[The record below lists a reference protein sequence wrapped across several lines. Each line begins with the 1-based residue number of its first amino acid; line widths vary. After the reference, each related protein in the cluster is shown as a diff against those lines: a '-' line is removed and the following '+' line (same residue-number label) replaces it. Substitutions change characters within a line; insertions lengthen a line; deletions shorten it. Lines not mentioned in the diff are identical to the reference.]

1 MRILSRK
8 RQFRGVFSFLFAL
21 ALFLGGGQ
29 HALAQNATIE
39 ELIVTNSSADL
50 LLFLT
55 VNNAFTKQMEEGIKN
70 GIPVTFNFYVKLERK
85 RNAWLNQELVSLR
98 FDHTL
103 SYDTLKEEYSI
114 VCSEL
119 PGQTFRTKSLAE
131 AKKNMAQLNGPQIS
145 PLKALLPEPSSLG
158 PVTKGKTC
166 IGCLID
172 GIKDG
177 RPRKI
182 FIYNVCDHQECYR
195 EVGSQAISYTTGV
208 PAMIGAMLMLDGVW
222 RGKGVFNVEE
232 LDPTPFMEKLMIH
245 GLPWQVLEL

>member
-1 MRILSRK
+1 MHTLSSR
-8 RQFRGVFSFLFAL
+8 RLFHWFFSFFL
-21 ALFLGGGQ
+21 ALILFFGGGKQ
-29 HALAQNATIE
+29 ALAQNATIE
-39 ELIVTNSSADL
+39 ELIVTNSSTDL

-114 VCSEL
+114 VRSEV

-145 PLKALLPEPSSLG
+145 PLKALRPEAGYLLRVKAKLAEKTLPLYVHYVIPFWSLWDFE
-158 PVTKGKTC
+158 T
-166 IGCLID
+166 
-172 GIKDG
+172 
-177 RPRKI
+177 
-182 FIYNVCDHQECYR
+182 EW
-195 EVGSQAISYTTGV
+195 YT
-208 PAMIGAMLMLDGVW
+208 
-222 RGKGVFNVEE
+222 VE
-232 LDPTPFMEKLMIH
+232 FRY
-245 GLPWQVLEL
+245 